1 MSRRRSPPRVS
12 SLRAR
17 PRGRVEIELEGEQWR
32 TLPAEVVLGAG
43 LTVGIE
49 LDREQARRLARGLRE
64 HEALRRAAR
73 AIAHRDLSERELAE
87 RLARRNVPAQVRKE
101 AVERLVR
108 AGAVDD
114 GRLARG
120 RADLLARRGAGDH
133 LIRHDLE
140 GRGIASELVEE
151 ALASLQAEHVRAQRI
166 VAERGRGPRTA
177 RYLAQKGFSEE
188 AIESASEEVVAEDAP
203 PAVR

>member
-64 HEALRRAAR
+64 HAALQRAAR

-87 RLARRNVPAQVRKE
+87 RLARRNVPAQARKE

-140 GRGIASELVEE
+140 GRGIASEVVEE

-177 RYLAQKGFSEE
+177 RYLARKGFSEE

>member
-1 MSRRRSPPRVS
+1 
-12 SLRAR
+12 
-17 PRGRVEIELEGEQWR
+17 
-32 TLPAEVVLGAG
+32 VLGAG
-43 LTVGIE
+43 LDVGVE
-49 LDREQARRLARGLRE
+49 LDRERARRLGRGLRE
-64 HEALRRAAR
+64 HEALQRAAR
-73 AIAHRDLSERELAE
+73 AISRRDLSQRELHE
-87 RLARRNVPAQVRKE
+87 RLARRNVPAPVRKE

-120 RADLLARRGAGDH
+120 RAELLARRGAGDL
-133 LIRHDLE
+133 LIRQDLG

-151 ALASLQAEHVRAQRI
+151 ALASLAAEEARALRI

-177 RYLAQKGFSEE
+177 RYLARKGFSEE
-188 AIESASEEVVAEDAP
+188 AIESACEEVVAEDAP

>member
-1 MSRRRSPPRVS
+1 LSRRRSPPRVS

-17 PRGRVEIELEGEQWR
+17 PRGRVEIELEGERWR
-32 TLPAEVVLGAG
+32 TLPAEVVLGVG

-49 LDREQARRLARGLRE
+49 LDRERARRLARRIRE
-64 HEALRRAAR
+64 HKALQRAAR
-73 AIAHRDLSERELAE
+73 AIAQRDLSEQELAE
-87 RLARRNVPAQVRKE
+87 RLARRNVPAPVRKE
-101 AVERLVR
+101 AVDRLVR

-151 ALASLQAEHVRAQRI
+151 ALESLEGEHVRVQRI

-177 RYLAQKGFSEE
+177 RYLARKGFSEE
-188 AIESASEEVVAEDAP
+188 AIESACEEIVAEDAP

>member
-1 MSRRRSPPRVS
+1 LSRRRSPPRVS
-12 SLRAR
+12 FLRAR
-17 PRGRVEIELEGEQWR
+17 PRGRIEVELEGEQWR
-32 TLPAEVVLGAG
+32 TLPAEVVLAAG
-43 LTVGIE
+43 LEVGTE
-49 LDREQARRLARGLRE
+49 LDRERARRLARGLRE

-73 AIAHRDLSERELAE
+73 AIAHRDLSERELEE
-87 RLARRNVPAQVRKE
+87 RLARRNVPAPVRKE
-101 AVERLVR
+101 TVERLAR

-120 RADLLARRGAGDH
+120 RADLLARRGAGDF

-140 GRGIASELVEE
+140 GRGIASELVGE
-151 ALASLQAEHVRAQRI
+151 ALAGLEAEDARAQRI

-177 RYLAQKGFSEE
+177 RYLARKGFSEE
-188 AIESASEEVVAEDAP
+188 AIESACEEIVAEDAP

>member
-12 SLRAR
+12 LLRAR
-17 PRGRVEIELEGEQWR
+17 PRGRIEVELEGEQWR
-32 TLPAEVVLGAG
+32 TLPAEVVLAAG
-43 LTVGIE
+43 LEVGIE
-49 LDREQARRLARGLRE
+49 LDRERARRLARGLRE
-64 HEALRRAAR
+64 HEALQRAAR
-73 AIAHRDLSERELAE
+73 AIAYRDLSERELEE
-87 RLARRNVPAQVRKE
+87 RLARRNVPASLRKE
-101 AVERLVR
+101 TVERLAR

-120 RADLLARRGAGDH
+120 RADLLARRGAADL

-151 ALASLQAEHVRAQRI
+151 ALAALEAEDARAQRI
-166 VAERGRGPRTA
+166 IAERGRGPRTA
-177 RYLAQKGFSEE
+177 RYLARKGFSEE
-188 AIESASEEVVAEDAP
+188 AIESACEEIVAEDAP